1 MHQRRTLVLAAT
13 FATLVGGCLDAS
25 PVTVQTVDAGL
36 VIEAGTGEDGE
47 TPVDAY
53 AHPECRA
60 CIAADPV
67 PGPGCGDKL
76 ANCVTGSEHCI
87 DIYECAY
94 ALGCVTKPTQNESIS
109 CALPC
114 AAALKIT
121 NVNDPSIQLAIRLT
135 ECFHST
141 CKEKCEVSDAVEIGA
156 ALREYSAR

>member
-1 MHQRRTLVLAAT
+1 MHQRCTLVIIAT
-13 FATLVGGCLDAS
+13 FTSLVGGCLDAT
-25 PVTVQTVDAGL
+25 PVNIETQDAGL
-36 VIEAGTGEDGE
+36 VIEAGAPGDGE
-47 TPVDAY
+47 LPLDAY

-76 ANCVTGSEHCI
+76 ANCATTEHCV

-94 ALGCVTKPTQNESIS
+94 ALGCVTKPSQGESIS

-114 AAALKIT
+114 AAALKLT
-121 NVNDPSIQLAIRLT
+121 DVNDPSIQLAIRLT

-141 CKEKCEVSDAVEIGA
+141 CASQCEVSDLPAIGD
-156 ALREYSAR
+156 ALRSYSVR

>member
-1 MHQRRTLVLAAT
+1 MQHRSTVILAVSMSTL
-13 FATLVGGCLDAS
+13 GGCLDAS
-25 PVTVQTVDAGL
+25 PITLMTHDAGL
-36 VIEAGTGEDGE
+36 VIEAATDDA
-47 TPVDAY
+47 PVPPDAY

-76 ANCVTGSEHCI
+76 ANCAMNSAHCI

-94 ALGCVTKPTQNESIS
+94 RKGCVTQPTQGQSIS

-114 AAALKIT
+114 ADELMVQD
-121 NVNDPSIQLAIRLT
+121 VNDPSIQLAIRLT

-141 CKEKCEVSDAVEIGA
+141 CKHVCAISELGG
-156 ALREYSAR
+156 ALRSNRAQ